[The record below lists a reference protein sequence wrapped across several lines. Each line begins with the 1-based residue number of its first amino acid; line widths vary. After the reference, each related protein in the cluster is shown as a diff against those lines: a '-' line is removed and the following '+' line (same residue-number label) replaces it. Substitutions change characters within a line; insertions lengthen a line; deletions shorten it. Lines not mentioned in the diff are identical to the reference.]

1 MPLLDLF
8 WSMLWF
14 FLFFAWIWLLISV
27 FSDIFRSSDLSGGG
41 KALWTLFVLILPYL
55 GVFVYLIARGGQMQ
69 ERSMEE
75 AVRREEATRKYIQ
88 QAAGSAGGG
97 GSSAD
102 EIAKLAQLR
111 DQGHLTEAEFAAQK
125 AKILA

>member
-1 MPLLDLF
+1 LDLF

-88 QAAGSAGGG
+88 QAAAGSAGGG

-111 DQGHLTEAEFAAQK
+111 DQGHLTEAEFATQK

>member
-1 MPLLDLF
+1 LDLF

>member
-1 MPLLDLF
+1 
-8 WSMLWF
+8 MLWF

-27 FSDIFRSSDLSGGG
+27 FSDIFRSSDLSGWG
-41 KALWTLFVLILPYL
+41 KALWTFFVLILPYL
-55 GVFVYLIARGGQMQ
+55 GVLVYLIARGSQMQ
-69 ERSMEE
+69 ERAMDE
-75 AVRREEATRKYIQ
+75 AARRDEATRKYIQ
-88 QAAGSAGGG
+88 QAAGSGGSA
-97 GSSAD
+97 SSAD